1 MYRLILICLS
11 LCMVPGL
18 APAQTVPESRHV
30 LKGRIIRALALEP
43 GDPNHIL
50 VGQKARK
57 PGSGLVFKSLDGGKT
72 WRTQNANAALSPA
85 ATDVQAVAAASKS
98 LLLAGTWKQG
108 LFVSTNGGGKFQPVR
123 AVPSNDIRDLAVS
136 GTTLYAASSQ
146 KGVFQSNDKG
156 KTWTAIGPARA
167 ALWSITAAGSRLYAS
182 SLRSGVFERN
192 GEAWTAIFDQDKVYA
207 TAVNESAGNS
217 LALAAETGIYIRK
230 KEGWQKAITG
240 ETFADIL
247 FSPTGLLIA
256 GSWENG
262 LVVLSPDGRL
272 LKRLL
277 AGKSVIHLHI
287 SGTRLFAATWGDGLH
302 ILPLKGVLP

>member
-1 MYRLILICLS
+1 MYRLLLVCLGFCSLIGPTL
-11 LCMVPGL
+11 
-18 APAQTVPESRHV
+18 AQTVPESLHV
-30 LKGRIIRALALEP
+30 LKGRIIRALAFEP

-72 WRTQNANAALSPA
+72 WRTQNANAALNPA
-85 ATDVQAVAAASKS
+85 ATDVQAVAAVSKS

-108 LFVSTNGGGKFQPVR
+108 LFVSKNGGRKFGPVR
-123 AVPSNDIRDLAVS
+123 AVANNDIRDFAVT

-146 KGVFQSNDKG
+146 KGVFQSDDKG

-167 ALWSITAAGSRLYAS
+167 ALWSITAAGGRLYAS
-182 SLRSGVFERN
+182 SLLSGVFERK
-192 GEAWTAIFDQDKVYA
+192 GEAWKKISDQDKVYA
-207 TAVNESAGNS
+207 TAVNERAGNS

-230 KEGWQKAITG
+230 KGRWQKAIAG

-272 LKRLL
+272 VRRLL
-277 AGKSVIHLHI
+277 AGKSVVHLHI
-287 SGTRLFAATWGDGLH
+287 SGERLFAGTWGDGLH
-302 ILPLKGVLP
+302 ILPLNGVLP